1 MTASTTTSAT
11 SRSSEVAADVAVGAA
26 GAAWDWGA
34 AISSGKELSADPFQ
48 LLPTRIP
55 ELDGTPVQRSFHLD
69 RDAEARL
76 HVGRDRAKIGG
87 AVRDAVS
94 FRPVRPD
101 PVLGLAHREVA
112 RDDDFQP
119 VLLGSLGLER
129 HQGAGMARGDD
140 ARRYR
145 GLDRRAAAEQP
156 HGLRDRDAMLAEP
169 MPDLLV
175 GQAELVDETLQAA
188 SLFDRIE
195 VGALQV
201 LDQAQDE

>member
-48 LLPTRIP
+48 LLATRIP
-55 ELDGTPVQRSFHLD
+55 ELDGAPVQRALHLD
-69 RDAEARL
+69 GHAEARL
-76 HVGRDRAKIGG
+76 DVGRDRSEVGG
-87 AVRDAVS
+87 AIRDAAS

-119 VLLGSLGLER
+119 V
-129 HQGAGMARGDD
+129 
-140 ARRYR
+140 
-145 GLDRRAAAEQP
+145 
-156 HGLRDRDAMLAEP
+156 
-169 MPDLLV
+169 
-175 GQAELVDETLQAA
+175 
-188 SLFDRIE
+188 F
-195 VGALQV
+195 
-201 LDQAQDE
+201 